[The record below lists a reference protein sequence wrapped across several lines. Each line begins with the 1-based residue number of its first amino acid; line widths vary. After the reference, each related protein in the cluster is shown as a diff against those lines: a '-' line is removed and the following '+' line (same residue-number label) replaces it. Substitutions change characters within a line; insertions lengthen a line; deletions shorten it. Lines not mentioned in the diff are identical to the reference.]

1 MRRPLQLALLLG
13 VFVGV
18 TLIALAFGA
27 KNLGTAATFGEIAF
41 AATLVWL
48 LVTQ

>member
-1 MRRPLQLALLLG
+1 VRRPLQLALLLG

-18 TLIALAFGA
+18 TLIALALGA

-48 LVTQ
+48 LVTR